1 MTSLMQPS
9 TPKQMNEGVP
19 ILIVDD
25 DPSKRFALKS
35 VLAPLGYSIVEASSG
50 VEALRCV
57 IAQDFAV
64 ILMDIRMPD
73 MDGFE
78 TIQLVRERQR
88 SELTP
93 VIFITG
99 YGNEAE
105 ANISAYDAGAADF
118 IYSPVP
124 PQQLRAKV
132 AMFANLY
139 LRARHLA
146 SRAKKVQETA
156 NWLAS
161 ITDAA
166 PVGIFHTDEDQN
178 YIYVNPRWTEI
189 TGITAEE
196 ALGRSW
202 DIIHDP
208 QATTPAE
215 SSLAPDQS
223 HTQANHAIV
232 DLEPTQRFEI
242 DQFPKA
248 LRIVECSAKPLP
260 SRDPEASNGPLG
272 WVGTLVDV
280 TDEVAAKASMAAAHD
295 AAVVANLM
303 QVNFTASASHELR
316 TPTTSILGFI
326 EEVLL
331 SETLTEEDRGFL
343 DIVHRNAKRLAALI
357 NDLMVVSEADSGVSR
372 IRLETVA
379 VVPIVQCVLSSLSA
393 TANTAQV
400 ELVLGGEIS
409 ADRENIQVLADPL
422 RLDQVLTNLVS
433 NALKFTPSG
442 GRVEVTINQR
452 DAMIHIDIADTGI
465 GIEKLAI
472 QHVFERF
479 YRAPMALEKSIRG
492 SGLGL
497 AIAKR
502 MTEAQGGTLSARSVL
517 GKGSTFTVTLA
528 PAITPLT
535 DVATVID
542 HSTTTPDCFQP
553 LLGAA

>member
-25 DPSKRFALKS
+25 DPGKRFALKS

-202 DIIHDP
+202 NIIHDP
-208 QATTPAE
+208 QATSPSE
-215 SSLAPDQS
+215 SSLAPDRS

-242 DQFPKA
+242 GQSPKA

-260 SRDPEASNGPLG
+260 SRDPEAGNGPLG

-528 PAITPLT
+528 PAVTPLT
-535 DVATVID
+535 DVATVVD
-542 HSTTTPDCFQP
+542 HSTTTLDCGRYAFS
-553 LLGAA
+553 